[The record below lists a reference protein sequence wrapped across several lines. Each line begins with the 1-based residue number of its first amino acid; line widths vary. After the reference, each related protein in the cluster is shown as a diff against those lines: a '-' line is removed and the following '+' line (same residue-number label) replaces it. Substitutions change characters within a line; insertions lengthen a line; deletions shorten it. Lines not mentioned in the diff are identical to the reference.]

1 MSLISIFVIFTQNY
15 LLDESQCKEVAPP
28 VEPEKEDNT
37 TGSWLIS
44 ILKSHNVMFLG
55 IVLTV
60 LAILCVCVLSVAYL
74 FYKRRNNQPP
84 KLATQIIT
92 RPMQGVYKF

>member
-1 MSLISIFVIFTQNY
+1 M
-15 LLDESQCKEVAPP
+15 APP

-37 TGSWLIS
+37 TGLWLIS
-44 ILKSHNVMFLG
+44 ILKSLIVMFQG

-60 LAILCVCVLSVAYL
+60 LALLCVSGLSVAYL

-92 RPMQGVYKF
+92 RPMQGVYNVLSLNKTVPLHVYLNVNLDF